1 MTIARFF
8 RRAVLLGAVLAL
20 PLAAADISAE
30 ARRIHFGSLVL
41 DGHVHVAN
49 RQFYHGGNMGDRLDG
64 GQFDLPRAREGGVKA
79 MFYTV
84 FVTEEYYPP
93 RYETKQV
100 LRLIDTALEQIELN
114 RATIELARNA
124 TEIERI
130 TARGKMAAVLDI
142 EGGWDLDGDLGVL
155 RNLYRLGV
163 RVAMLPAH
171 NWTNNFADSCCA
183 PPKWNGLN
191 ARGRAVMAEM
201 NRLGMLINVSHA
213 SDVTI
218 EQAID
223 ASKDPIV
230 ATHHGLRS
238 FNNIPRNLP
247 DALAKKL
254 AAKGG
259 VIGFQIGNEFHNVRV
274 YEYRKKATGK
284 TFWDRSAI
292 GKKEGRLSIEQ
303 IDRIV
308 APQFP
313 MMGCDAPDDIK
324 LTPDGWVQ
332 VVERAIALVGE
343 DHVALGTDIDGG
355 PTLPRGMS
363 DIRDLPLITDAMVRR
378 GWPETRIK
386 KFLGGNLLRV
396 FRQVTEKRND
406 KM

>member
-1 MTIARFF
+1 MTIAR
-8 RRAVLLGAVLAL
+8 LLRGFIPVALGWIL
-20 PLAAADISAE
+20 PLASAEISAE

-49 RQFYHGGNMGDRLDG
+49 RQFYHGGNMGDRLEG
-64 GQFDLPRAREGGVKA
+64 GQFDLPRAREGGVMA

-100 LRLIDTALEQIELN
+100 LRLIDKALEQLELN
-114 RATIELARNA
+114 RATIELAKTA
-124 TEIERI
+124 TEIERV

-163 RVAMLPAH
+163 RVSMLPAH
-171 NWTNNFADSCCA
+171 NWTNNYADSCCA

-191 ARGRAVMAEM
+191 ARGRAVVAEM

-213 SDVTI
+213 ADATI

-223 ASKDPIV
+223 LSRDPIV

-238 FNNIPRNLP
+238 FNDIPRNMSDSL
-247 DALAKKL
+247 LKKL

-259 VIGFQIGNEFHNVRV
+259 VMGFQIGNEFHNTRV
-274 YEYRKKATGK
+274 FDYRKKAMGRS
-284 TFWDRSAI
+284 FWDRSAV
-292 GKKEGRLSIEQ
+292 GKSQERLSIEE

-313 MMGCDAPDDIK
+313 MVGCDAPDDIK
-324 LTPDGWVQ
+324 MTPEDWVK

-355 PTLPRGMS
+355 PTLPRGMR
-363 DIRDLPLITDAMVRR
+363 DIRDLPQITDAMLRR
-378 GWPETRIK
+378 GWPEARIK

-396 FRQVTEKRND
+396 FRQVTEKAAQ
-406 KM
+406 

>member
-8 RRAVLLGAVLAL
+8 RRAVLGCAAWAL

-49 RQFYHGGNMGDRLDG
+49 RQFYHGGNMGDRLEG
-64 GQFDLPRAREGGVKA
+64 GQVDLPRAREGGVKA

-84 FVTEEYYPP
+84 FVTEEYYPR

-100 LRLIDTALEQIELN
+100 LRLIDTAIEQLELN

-124 TEIERI
+124 TGIERI
-130 TARGKMAAVLDI
+130 VARGKMAAVLDI

-183 PPKWNGLN
+183 PSKWNGLN
-191 ARGRAVMAEM
+191 ARGRAVVAEM
-201 NRLGMLINVSHA
+201 NRLGILINVSHA
-213 SDVTI
+213 SDATI
-218 EQAID
+218 EQAIEV
-223 ASKDPIV
+223 SKDPIV
-230 ATHHGLRS
+230 ATHHGLRG
-238 FNNIPRNLP
+238 FNNIPRNMP

-284 TFWDRSAI
+284 TFWERSAI
-292 GKKEGRLSIEQ
+292 GKKEERLSIEE

-343 DHVALGTDIDGG
+343 DHVVLGTDIDGG
-355 PTLPRGMS
+355 PTLPRGMR

-378 GWPETRIK
+378 GWSETCIK

-396 FRQVTEKRND
+396 FRQVTEK
-406 KM
+406 